1 MGIGFDKNEV
11 IEDTTATVEIL
22 DAKLNDTY
30 GPQLALKVKVI
41 GGEHNG
47 HTFMDYSSRD
57 ETTGNIREGTKAWQI
72 FRAALGP
79 NFHMNEDVDEQ
90 NLVGEQIIA
99 RITKTKSSS
108 RNKLEFGTIGPVRR
122 KKPKTQAPPEPGEV
136 EEVDEDDDHED
147 DDELDS
153 APF

>member
-1 MGIGFDKNEV
+1 MTLAFDKNEV

-41 GGEHNG
+41 GGEHDG

-122 KKPKTQAPPEPGEV
+122 KKPKPQATPEPGEV
-136 EEVDEDDDHED
+136 EEVDEDDED